1 MKIQFLGAAGEVTGS
16 RHSVELTL
24 AGRQRRFMV
33 DYGMFQGGREATNK
47 NIEPLPFSPKD
58 LDFIVLTHA
67 HIDHSGLLPRL
78 CAQGFSGPIYCTSA
92 TFELLKILL
101 PDSAYL
107 QRADVDRAERKQKAG
122 KWRGEMPIALYSREE
137 VDLALSQFTVLEYGQ
152 VVEAIPGIQL
162 EFRNA
167 GHILGSAI
175 AIMDITED
183 HAQKKR
189 CVFSGD
195 IGMKGKVL
203 MPDPDVIKNADV
215 LLVES
220 TYGDRQHRSLQD
232 TEDELVEVIS
242 STMTAHG
249 NIVMPAFAVGRT
261 QEILFLLIDLVRRGR
276 LPHLSIWVDSPMAT
290 AATHLT
296 QHFFSQLDSQ
306 SQATFEWFRANP
318 ESVDLRFIADVEESK
333 ALNKIKGG
341 AIIISASGMCDAG
354 RIVHH
359 LASNLPREQ
368 NAIIITGFQAYGSLG
383 RRLVDKAKK
392 VRLFGE
398 EVPVRASIHTIG
410 GLSAHADQAGLLD
423 WLKGFEL
430 PPKSVFVVH
439 GEPESSSVFAECIRD
454 ELGWKNVII
463 PERLHT
469 YSC

>member
-16 RHSVELTL
+16 RHSVEVLL
-24 AGRQRRFMV
+24 AGKPRRFMV

-47 NIEPLPFSPKD
+47 NLESLSFPPKE
-58 LDFIVLTHA
+58 LEFVVLTHA

-78 CAQGFSGPIYCTSA
+78 CAQGFSGPIYCTKA

-101 PDSAYL
+101 LDSAHL
-107 QRADVDRAERKQKAG
+107 QRADVERAERRQKAG
-122 KWRGEMPIALYSREE
+122 KWRGELPVALYSREE
-137 VDLALSQFTVLEYGQ
+137 VEKTLTQLEPLDYG
-152 VVEAIPGIQL
+152 ESTGLIPGVQL

-175 AIMDITED
+175 AVLDIQED
-183 HAQKKR
+183 GAALKR
-189 CVFSGD
+189 CIFSGD
-195 IGMKGKVL
+195 IGMRGKVL
-203 MPDPDVIKNADV
+203 MPDPDVIQNADV
-215 LLVES
+215 VVVES
-220 TYGDRQHRSLQD
+220 TYGDRMHRSLKD
-232 TEDELVEVIS
+232 TEDELVGVID
-242 STMTAHG
+242 STMTAGG

-296 QHFFSQLDSQ
+296 QHFFAQLDGQ
-306 SQATFEWFRANP
+306 SQATFEWFKKNP
-318 ESVDLRFIADVEESK
+318 GAVDLRFIADVEESK

-359 LASNLPREQ
+359 LASNLPRAQ
-368 NAIIITGFQAYGSLG
+368 NAIVITGFQAYGSLG
-383 RRLVDKAKK
+383 RRLVDKVQK

-398 EVPVRASIHTIG
+398 EVAVKASIHTIG

-423 WLKGFEL
+423 WLRGFEQE
-430 PPKSVFVVH
+430 PKTVFVVH
-439 GEPESSSVFAECIRD
+439 GEPESSSVFAEAIRE
-454 ELGWKNVII
+454 ELQWSNVII

>member
-16 RHSVELTL
+16 RHSVEIML
-24 AGRQRRFMV
+24 AGGQRHFMV
-33 DYGMFQGGREATNK
+33 DYGMFQGGREATHK
-47 NIEPLPFSPKD
+47 NLEPMPYPPKD
-58 LDFIVLTHA
+58 LDFVVLTHA

-78 CAQGFSGPIYCTSA
+78 CAQGFTGTIYCTTA

-122 KWRGEMPIALYSREE
+122 KWRGEMPVALYSREE
-137 VDLALSQFTVLEYGQ
+137 VELTLAQFEVLEYGQ
-152 VVEAIPGIQL
+152 MVEPAPGIQL

-175 AIMDITED
+175 AVINITED
-183 HAQKKR
+183 HSDKKR

-203 MPDPDVIKNADV
+203 MPDPDLIASADV
-215 LLVES
+215 VVVES
-220 TYGDRQHRSLQD
+220 TYGDRQHRSLKD

-261 QEILFLLIDLVRRGR
+261 QEILFLLIDLVKRGR

-296 QHFFSQLDSQ
+296 QHFFLQLDSQ
-306 SQATFEWFRANP
+306 SRTTFDWYKANP
-318 ESVDLRFIADVEESK
+318 GAVDLRFIADVEESK

-341 AIIISASGMCDAG
+341 AIIVSASGMCDAG
-354 RIVHH
+354 RVVHH
-359 LASNLPREQ
+359 LVSNLPREQ

-383 RRLVDKAKK
+383 RRLVDKVEKL
-392 VRLFGE
+392 RLFGE
-398 EVPVRASIHTIG
+398 EVLVKASIHTIG

-423 WLKGFEL
+423 WLKGFKT
-430 PPKSVFVVH
+430 PPKTVFVVH
-439 GEPESSSVFAECIRD
+439 GEPESSSVFAESIRD